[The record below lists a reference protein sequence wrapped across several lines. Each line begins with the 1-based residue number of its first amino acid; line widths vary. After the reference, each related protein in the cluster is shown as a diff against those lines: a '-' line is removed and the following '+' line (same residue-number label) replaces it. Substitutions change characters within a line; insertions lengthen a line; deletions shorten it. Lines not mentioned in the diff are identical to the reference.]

1 MAKPVKVKQG
11 TRAYRSPL
19 RVDQARETRRRIREA
34 ADALFVEGGYVAT
47 SMDDVA
53 RRAGVSRQTVFSA
66 FGTKARLLKE
76 VLDVRLVG
84 DDEPLSIEDR
94 PDAQRMLASTDP
106 LEAIRLQAKIAVD
119 VAARVA
125 LLWPVFAGVADT
137 DPELVDLARFYDEG
151 RLDGIGRIVDV
162 VADLGALKKGRT
174 RRRAK
179 EAVWLLSSPASMAAA
194 FDRGW
199 TAAEVERWFRECLV
213 AVLVDADRIE

>member
-1 MAKPVKVKQG
+1 MAKSVKEKQG

-53 RRAGVSRQTVFSA
+53 RQAGVSRQTVFSA

-125 LLWPVFAGVADT
+125 PLWPVFAGVADT

-151 RLDGIGRIVDV
+151 RLHGIGRIVDV

-179 EAVWLLSSPASMAAA
+179 EAVWLLSSPATMAAA
-194 FDRGW
+194 LDRGW